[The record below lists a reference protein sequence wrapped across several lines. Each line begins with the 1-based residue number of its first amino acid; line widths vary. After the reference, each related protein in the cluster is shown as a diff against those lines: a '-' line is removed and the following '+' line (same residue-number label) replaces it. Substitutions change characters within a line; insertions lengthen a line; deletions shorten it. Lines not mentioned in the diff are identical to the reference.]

1 MLDQLDANFRKL
13 SHADIIIKVGGIADT
28 LANHS
33 GFPLP
38 WPDVVPEP
46 QRLKEMVIDFT
57 TAVNAAANGDRQR
70 IADRDVDRA
79 ELEMSAGIVAQY
91 LVMKSL
97 KEKDLSLLNNTG
109 FKLKKRAN
117 NRVARSANV
126 GAPINFSVKR
136 GTDSGSVVAKSN
148 RVPGG
153 ATSELQSCQG
163 DPTIEESWK
172 TLGQFVLCSHMEV
185 HGLEA
190 GQRYNFRL
198 RSIGVKGPGPWSSI
212 VSLMIV

>member
-1 MLDQLDANFRKL
+1 MLDLLDANFRKL
-13 SHADIIIKVGGIADT
+13 SHADIIIKVGGIADI

-38 WPDVVPEP
+38 WPDVVPDP

-57 TAVNAAANGDRQR
+57 AAVNAAANGDRQK
-70 IADRDVDRA
+70 IADRDLDRA
-79 ELEMSAGIVAQY
+79 ELELSSAIVAQY

-97 KEKDLSLLNNTG
+97 KEKDPSLLNNTG
-109 FKLKKRAN
+109 FNLKKRN
-117 NRVARSANV
+117 SRTARNASV

-136 GTDSGSVVAKSN
+136 GSDSGVVFAKSSK
-148 RVPGG
+148 VPGG

-190 GQRYNFRL
+190 GQRYHFRL

-212 VSLMIV
+212 VSLMVV